1 MQINERL
8 TQARQQKGLTQQQ
21 VADQL
26 HVARQTVSGWENARA
41 YPDIASLITLST
53 LYGLS
58 LDELLKEDKDMIE
71 SIKEQA
77 LAVKQAKRARLTTI
91 ILDVGLLVI
100 LIGRELS
107 LPAFQMSNFTGFL
120 ISLLLLV
127 NLFAMSYNTANYQRV
142 VGEAAPR
149 LPMPIR
155 VIAVAVLSVVLSVV
169 FYLRDGWGD
178 ETITIMIT
186 AIILVPLILWLRTKR
201 LEKRQNK

>member
-41 YPDIASLITLST
+41 YPDIASLLTLST

-58 LDELLKEDKDMIE
+58 LDELLKEDKDMVE

-77 LAVKQAKRARLTTI
+77 LAVKQAKRARITTI
-91 ILDVGLLVI
+91 ILDVGLLMI

-107 LPAFQMSNFTGFL
+107 LPAFRMSNFSGFL

-149 LPMPIR
+149 LPLPIR
-155 VIAVAVLSVVLSVV
+155 IVAVTVLAVALAVV

-186 AIILVPLILWLRTKR
+186 AIILVPLILWFRTKR
-201 LEKRQNK
+201 LEKQQNK